1 MNIYTNFWEEQLL
14 AINKRIKTSEATEY
28 VVSDC
33 GIDKLGS
40 RDSSGYDGSVSL
52 WMGEIDSPLRKAV
65 FRDFA
70 KALNKE
76 NKNLLSKAIGRLE
89 VRIRNNSDLHVSYE
103 PISFESILDKYE
115 ELQQKDNYLSEEIY
129 KWELTKAF
137 QDQWKRY
144 ESNEI
149 SFKDFFGKISFKNLA
164 YHMCIAIY
172 NHILRE
178 KPDEFEKLITY
189 LFDERIDLQERI
201 IVYRRRFDELY
212 FSLPD
217 HGANTYEE
225 ERTIATLL
233 AFRYP
238 EKYTFYKDN
247 FYSKLC
253 KGLGIEAQKPV
264 YKLAHYYALV
274 ENFRTNHLT
283 NRITLIQK
291 NKATLNSNCDLDIN
305 NLILSQDI
313 LYTTLVSQIK
323 SNFIEE
329 EMEYF
334 KLTQKE
340 DYLSEADKP
349 YESDSKGTKWYFDTR
364 SKLAYLVELLDE
376 KLIDEL
382 RINYS
387 EKPNKQAGQGMG
399 FVLKYYVLTGFIPT
413 KYSNIDDDIFIK
425 PSFVINDSKLFFT
438 IDIDIN
444 AKKESN
450 RFKEFRNELREN
462 SYWEME
468 VDENFPK
475 TWESLVDTILP
486 EIEDNLEYLENFL
499 NGMESHNTLTKVTNP
514 PMKQPLNQILYGPPG
529 TGKTYNSIKRALEII
544 NEEEE
549 KNLDWNNRTTIKA
562 LFDKRVEEGRIVF
575 STFHQSMS
583 YEDFIEGIKPLKP
596 EEEDDF
602 IKYDVEPGIFKQI
615 CSAAESNEGNL
626 NTILKEF
633 KSSISE
639 YDEKPPLTI
648 VSKATTFDI
657 KYTYGNVFMVSPHN
671 TRKEVKPWYYVSI
684 DNIISYFN
692 TDELSG
698 TNPTYTREITKYL
711 IEKKG
716 LVQGVNIGSTKP
728 YVIIIDEINRGNVS
742 QIFGELIT
750 LIEEDKRKGNPE
762 ALKIILPY
770 SKIKFSVPSNLYIVG
785 TMNTADR
792 SVEALDTALRRRF
805 TFEEIPP
812 NENLDLIQ
820 YPVFDTTASA
830 ILKTLNARIEK
841 LLDKD
846 HKLGHSFFIKKDS
859 DSAEEK
865 IVETFYKNII
875 PLLQEYFFG
884 DFGKI
889 GLVLGKGFVT
899 VDNSNVPIFADFD
912 YESKEDYQ
920 VKEIYSIRD
929 FRINNDMIGFKD
941 AIKLLMANK

>member
-201 IVYRRRFDELY
+201 IEYRRRFDELY

-329 EMEYF
+329 E
-334 KLTQKE
+334 
-340 DYLSEADKP
+340 
-349 YESDSKGTKWYFDTR
+349 
-364 SKLAYLVELLDE
+364 LD
-376 KLIDEL
+376 I
-382 RINYS
+382 S
-387 EKPNKQAGQGMG
+387 
-399 FVLKYYVLTGFIPT
+399 IPET
-413 KYSNIDDDIFIK
+413 
-425 PSFVINDSKLFFT
+425 
-438 IDIDIN
+438 
-444 AKKESN
+444 
-450 RFKEFRNELREN
+450 
-462 SYWEME
+462 
-468 VDENFPK
+468 
-475 TWESLVDTILP
+475 LVD
-486 EIEDNLEYLENFL
+486 N
-499 NGMESHNTLTKVTNP
+499 SKTKS
-514 PMKQPLNQILYGPPG
+514 MKQPLNQILYGPPG
-529 TGKTYNSIKRALEII
+529 TGKTYNSINRALMII
-544 NEEEE
+544 DGLKEDE
-549 KNLDWNNRTTIKA
+549 LNRKYPTRELLKKR
-562 LFDKRVEEGRIVF
+562 FDELLITDFENTNGQIAF
-575 STFHQSMS
+575 TTFHQSMS

-596 EEEDDF
+596 EADRDYLT
-602 IKYDVEPGIFKQI
+602 YDVLPGIFKQI
-615 CSAAESNEGNL
+615 CDEASRKKNSSNFESSYAKFVDDVLAAGSLMLETPTHKKKFQVLINSNETAVAIPETEKG
-626 NTILKEF
+626 TKMGVTKEIS
-633 KSSISE
+633 KDYIVNGKIRDWKPYTTSIGE
-639 YDEKPPLTI
+639 YI
-648 VSKATTFDI
+648 KANYPIDI
-657 KYTYGNVFMVSPHN
+657 
-671 TRKEVKPWYYVSI
+671 E
-684 DNIISYFN
+684 D
-692 TDELSG
+692 
-698 TNPTYTREITKYL
+698 
-711 IEKKG
+711 IE
-716 LVQGVNIGSTKP
+716 NSTKP
-728 YVIIIDEINRGNVS
+728 YVLIIDEINRGNVS
-742 QIFGELIT
+742 KIFGELIT
-750 LIEEDKRKGNPE
+750 LIEESKRVGKSE
-762 ALKIILPY
+762 ALKAILPY
-770 SKIKFSVPSNLYIVG
+770 SKDIFSVPDNVYIVG

-805 TFEEIPP
+805 EFVEMMPDDSLFIGNSEYNYNGI
-812 NENLDLIQ
+812 NVSE
-820 YPVFDTTASA
+820 
-830 ILKTLNARIEK
+830 ILKTLNKRIEV
-841 LLDKD
+841 LLGRD
-846 HKLGHSFFIKKDS
+846 HQIGHSFFILNRDES
-859 DSAEEK
+859 GNAT
-865 IVETFYKNII
+865 ETIEQKVYNAFIKNII
-875 PLLQEYFFG
+875 PLLQEYFYG
-884 DFGKI
+884 DYNKI
-889 GLVLGKGFVT
+889 GLVLGSGFVKK
-899 VDNSNVPIFADFD
+899 VPIDKPKDLFADNSDFNGNEYVGNESTFSITNFVVNGVID
-912 YESKEDYQ
+912 YVAFSK
-920 VKEIYSIRD
+920 
-929 FRINNDMIGFKD
+929 
-941 AIKLLMANK
+941 AIETLMNKSKVEPTNE

>member
-1 MNIYTNFWEEQLL
+1 MNLYTNFWEEQLL

-76 NKNLLSKAIGRLE
+76 NKNLLPKAIGRLE

-201 IVYRRRFDELY
+201 IEYRRRFDELY

-283 NRITLIQK
+283 NRNALIQK

-329 EMEYF
+329 E
-334 KLTQKE
+334 
-340 DYLSEADKP
+340 
-349 YESDSKGTKWYFDTR
+349 
-364 SKLAYLVELLDE
+364 LD
-376 KLIDEL
+376 I
-382 RINYS
+382 S
-387 EKPNKQAGQGMG
+387 
-399 FVLKYYVLTGFIPT
+399 IPET
-413 KYSNIDDDIFIK
+413 
-425 PSFVINDSKLFFT
+425 
-438 IDIDIN
+438 
-444 AKKESN
+444 
-450 RFKEFRNELREN
+450 
-462 SYWEME
+462 
-468 VDENFPK
+468 
-475 TWESLVDTILP
+475 LVD
-486 EIEDNLEYLENFL
+486 N
-499 NGMESHNTLTKVTNP
+499 SKTKS
-514 PMKQPLNQILYGPPG
+514 MKQPLNQILYGPPG
-529 TGKTYNSIKRALEII
+529 TGKTYNSIF
-544 NEEEE
+544 
-549 KNLDWNNRTTIKA
+549 KA
-562 LFDKRVEEGRIVF
+562 LMIIEELNESEIKVKYPTRKDAKDAFDIYIQKKQIAF
-575 STFHQSMS
+575 TTFHQSMS

-596 EEEDDF
+596 NEGEQF
-602 IKYDVEPGIFKQI
+602 LKYDVLPGIFKEMCDNAKYIEANVSTIDWNNRRFFKMSIGGKNRPDVHEWCLQNNKI
-615 CSAAESNEGNL
+615 AFGYGGEKDLSSFTTRDGWEKFRDKFNADLPDVVKETSYNTTASYAFLDMKIGDIVFISKGNFL
-626 NTILKEF
+626 IDAIGI
-633 KSSISE
+633 ISGE
-639 YDEKPPLTI
+639 YEYNP
-648 VSKATTFDI
+648 
-657 KYTYGNVFMVSPHN
+657 NVP
-671 TRKEVKPWYYVSI
+671 EVEYVHFRSI
-684 DNIISYFN
+684 DWVVKDMNISVERFLKKNFSQQTIY
-692 TDELSG
+692 
-698 TNPTYTREITKYL
+698 YL
-711 IEKKG
+711 NKNDVKIDALESLTSDKKDSN
-716 LVQGVNIGSTKP
+716 VKP
-728 YVIIIDEINRGNVS
+728 YVLIIDEINRGNVS

-750 LIEEDKRKGNPE
+750 LIEEDKRQGKAE
-762 ALKIILPY
+762 ALKVMLPY
-770 SKIKFSVPSNLYIVG
+770 SKKEFSVPPNLFIVG